1 MEPKIKILLN
11 DGKINENRI
20 KILKFI
26 EKFGSLNKAS
36 KELGTTYKHAWDEI
50 KDMEKSLNEKLLAR
64 SSKGRKGGGTTLTEK
79 AKEILN
85 DYEMYEKGIS
95 QEISDKFWESLS
107 IMSARNK
114 LAGTIEE
121 IKIEGVAAEIK
132 IKINSPVE
140 IIALITKASAERLKL
155 KKGDNAFAIIKA
167 TDVMLGK

>member
-11 DGKINENRI
+11 DGKINEKRI

-36 KELGTTYKHAWDEI
+36 KELRITYKHAWDEI
-50 KDMEKSLNEKLLAR
+50 KDMEKYLNEKLLR
-64 SSKGRKGGGTTLTEK
+64 TISKGRKGGGTTLTEK

-85 DYEMYEKGIS
+85 DYEMYEKGINL
-95 QEISDKFWESLS
+95 EISDKFWESLS

-114 LAGTIEE
+114 VKGTIDE

-132 IKINSPVE
+132 IKVNEPVE
-140 IIALITKASAERLKL
+140 IVALITRTSAERLKL
-155 KKGDNAFAIIKA
+155 KKGDTAFAIIKA